1 MFLRRGYF
9 SRSKRVGKIADFGHN
24 EVQGFGKRA
33 ARPHTIVL
41 AVTPPAPLGTYTEEY
56 RV

>member
-9 SRSKRVGKIADFGHN
+9 SRSKQVGKIADFAHN
-24 EVQGFGKRA
+24 EGKGFGNRA

-41 AVTPPAPLGTYTEEY
+41 GVTPPALLGTCTEEY